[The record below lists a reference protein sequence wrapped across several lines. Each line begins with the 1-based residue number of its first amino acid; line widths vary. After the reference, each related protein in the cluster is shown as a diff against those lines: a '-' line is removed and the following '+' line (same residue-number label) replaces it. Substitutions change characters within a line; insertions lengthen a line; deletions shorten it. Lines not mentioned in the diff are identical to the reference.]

1 MAVWHRWE
9 HTHASE
15 RKPCMMYSM
24 GVSTPIQFW
33 EEILCAI
40 LCGCGVTHTFS
51 RSSVVFMCT
60 MLHGC
65 DYTHVILRLLWK
77 KYYFDSCK
85 KSMGM
90 GTCTHSV
97 QAGMFTEIP
106 TMSRQRY
113 LLKHPQCHR
122 QSRLVF
128 ILWGFCAFCFWCHG
142 FECNY
147 LMLYHFILHSFLV
160 KLCPC
165 AWNYFTILKLDKFNS
180 DLIFNTHTTTTTTTK
195 KEKGKTLNVQ
205 VKQQLQS
212 SQIIL
217 CTIVLTVL
225 MVIIIVLNIICMQ
238 VCF

>member
-1 MAVWHRWE
+1 
-9 HTHASE
+9 
-15 RKPCMMYSM
+15 
-24 GVSTPIQFW
+24 
-33 EEILCAI
+33 
-40 LCGCGVTHTFS
+40 
-51 RSSVVFMCT
+51 
-60 MLHGC
+60 
-65 DYTHVILRLLWK
+65 
-77 KYYFDSCK
+77 
-85 KSMGM
+85 M

-160 KLCPC
+160 KLCLC

-180 DLIFNTHTTTTTTTK
+180 DLIFNTHTTTTTTTTTK